1 MCALLEG
8 RVLPGELFDL
18 LHGGAVLG
26 LERVQ
31 IGPRGDGGGVAVAQR
46 LRKGAHLLRGGG
58 HLRLERLLSGSGV
71 GEALGIA
78 ALPGKAL
85 LQLVVSGGE
94 RALVL
99 GDGLLL
105 KHEPPLERGELRTQP
120 FRTLL
125 EALHARGGKAEL
137 ALRLGDLL
145 LDRADVAGK
154 VVRLKGQGHHQVAE
168 GFAHLLSPAN
178 RIKRSGHEL
187 PLNFGLNLT
196 INTGIL
202 RSERS

>member
-1 MCALLEG
+1 MQR

-46 LRKGAHLLRGGG
+46 LRKGAHLLRGGS
-58 HLRLERLLSGSGV
+58 HLRLKRLLGGSGV
-71 GEALGIA
+71 GKALGVV

-85 LQLVVSGGE
+85 LQLVVGGGE

-99 GDGLLL
+99 RDGLLL
-105 KHEPPLERGELRTQP
+105 KREPPLKRGQLRTQS

-125 EALHARGGKAEL
+125 EALHARGGEAKL

-154 VVRLKGQGHHQVAE
+154 VVGLKRQGHYQVAE
-168 GFAHLLSPAN
+168 GFAHAVSPPFAQK
-178 RIKRSGHEL
+178 KRSCS
-187 PLNFGLNLT
+187 
-196 INTGIL
+196 
-202 RSERS
+202 SE